1 MALQNSKLWYLEQI
15 NLLKDLSKVDF
26 ETIDE
31 LTLIKTANKNQ
42 YIYSP
47 NEPSKVLFFLNKGR
61 VKIGHFSSDG
71 KEVIKSI
78 LYPGEIFGEMGV
90 IGETERKDFAIAM
103 DFDTRMCTI
112 NIQEFQK
119 IIESNPKLGFE
130 LTKTIGERL
139 RNIERR
145 LTDLIF
151 KDARGRVIDFIK
163 ELAVK
168 HGKNIDTEIL
178 VKHDLTHQEMASFTA
193 TSRQTVTVILN
204 ELKERDLIYM
214 ERKRFLI
221 RDLNKL

>member
-103 DFDTRMCTI
+103 DFDTRM
-112 NIQEFQK
+112 N
-119 IIESNPKLGFE
+119 
-130 LTKTIGERL
+130 R
-139 RNIERR
+139 
-145 LTDLIF
+145 
-151 KDARGRVIDFIK
+151 
-163 ELAVK
+163 
-168 HGKNIDTEIL
+168 IL
-178 VKHDLTHQEMASFTA
+178 S
-193 TSRQTVTVILN
+193 
-204 ELKERDLIYM
+204 
-214 ERKRFLI
+214 
-221 RDLNKL
+221 